1 MKTSEIAKTMANYT
15 AVSMGAILR
24 DYIEPKYLNDKHKM
38 LCDIAD
44 CLYNTGLGTEYLSPE
59 YKKLYDEYGKEFW
72 EFVLKDMGAIDSQLE
87 HWNVKDLVAD
97 YNDMLVEHGAL

>member
-1 MKTSEIAKTMANYT
+1 MANYT

-38 LCDIAD
+38 MCDIAD
-44 CLYNTGLGTEYLSPE
+44 TLYNNGQCMVELLKPE
-59 YKKLYDEYGKEFW
+59 YKKLYDEYGREFW
-72 EFVLKDMGAIDSQLE
+72 ATVLQDMEGIDSQLE

-97 YNDMLVEHGAL
+97 YNDMLVEHGAF

>member
-1 MKTSEIAKTMANYT
+1 MANYT

-44 CLYNTGLGTEYLSPE
+44 CLYNNGQCMVELLKSE
-59 YKKLYDEYGKEFW
+59 YKKLYDEYGREFW
-72 EFVLKDMGAIDSQLE
+72 AKVLQDMSAIDSQLE

-97 YNDMLVEHGAL
+97 YNDMLVEHGAF

>member
-1 MKTSEIAKTMANYT
+1 MANYT

-24 DYIEPKYLNDKHKM
+24 DYIEPKYLNDKHKD

-44 CLYNTGLGTEYLSPE
+44 CLYNTGLGTEYLLPE

-72 EFVLKDMGAIDSQLE
+72 DLVLRDMAGIDSQITESNIKYLIE
-87 HWNVKDLVAD
+87 D
-97 YNDMLVEHGAL
+97 YDEMLVEHGAI